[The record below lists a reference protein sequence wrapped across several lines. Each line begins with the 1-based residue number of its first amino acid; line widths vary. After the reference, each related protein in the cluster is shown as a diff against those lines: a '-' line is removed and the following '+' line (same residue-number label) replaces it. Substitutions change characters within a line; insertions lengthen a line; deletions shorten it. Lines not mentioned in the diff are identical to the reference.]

1 VRKKQIKERRKKK
14 KIYAFY
20 NPSQCNNALRLVQ
33 NRTERN
39 TKRKKGKKEETK
51 KKEKKRFLISL
62 SFKFQLK

>member
-20 NPSQCNNALRLVQ
+20 NPSQCNNALRLLQ

-39 TKRKKGKKEETK
+39 TKRKKRK
-51 KKEKKRFLISL
+51 KKQRKKKKKRFLISL